1 MSCFIEMMGQGKP
14 LVLLHGWGM
23 NSAVWERIT
32 KRLSANYRLFL
43 VDLPGMGQSRPITP
57 YHLHSMA
64 ETIAEEIPGVSSILG
79 WSLGGL
85 VAQRIALNQP
95 DRVEKLILVGNNP
108 CFVSKPDWPHGIE
121 ARHFQQFNE
130 RFEKDFQTTLLN
142 FLTLQCMHAK
152 DARSTV
158 RQLRIAFAA
167 KPTPTQES
175 LNLALDILLQ
185 TDIREEVS
193 RLYHP
198 TLIIHGDRDTLAPV
212 SAAHWLAMH
221 LQRAKLRVIAGAAH
235 APFLSHADAFC
246 EAVDTFMAEDSAVR
260 TVTKT

>member
-1 MSCFIEMMGQGKP
+1 MSCFIEILGQGKP

-43 VDLPGMGQSRPITP
+43 VDLPGMGQSRPVNP
-57 YHLHSMA
+57 YHLYSLA
-64 ETIAEEIPGVSSILG
+64 ETVAEEIPGVSTILG

-85 VAQRIALNQP
+85 IAQQIALNQP
-95 DRVEKLILVGNNP
+95 DRVEKLILVGTNP
-108 CFVSKPDWPHGIE
+108 SFVSKPDWPHGIE
-121 ARHFQQFNE
+121 TRLFQQFNE
-130 RFEKDFQTTLLN
+130 RFEKDFHATLLN
-142 FLTLQCMHAK
+142 FLTLQCMNAK
-152 DARSTV
+152 DTRSTV

-167 KPTPTQES
+167 KPAPTQES

-185 TDIREEVS
+185 TDLRQEIS
-193 RLYHP
+193 RLYQP

-246 EAVDTFMAEDSAVR
+246 ETVETFMADESAVR
-260 TVTKT
+260 TVAER